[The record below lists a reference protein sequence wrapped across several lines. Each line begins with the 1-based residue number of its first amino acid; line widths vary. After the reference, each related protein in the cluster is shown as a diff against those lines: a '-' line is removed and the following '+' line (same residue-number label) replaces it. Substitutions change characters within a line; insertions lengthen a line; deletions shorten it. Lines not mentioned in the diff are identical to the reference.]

1 MDYKSIFKK
10 DGVLKNKTID
20 NLDLKE
26 RLQFIHENELI
37 AILGMVANGAYDE
50 LEDISKKTIRL
61 RLWNLKICLGYMV
74 DDYLNENIEESE

>member
-1 MDYKSIFKK
+1 MNKINIFKEG
-10 DGVLKNKTID
+10 GVLERKTMD

-50 LEDISKKTIRL
+50 LEDRSKKTIRL

-74 DDYLNENIEESE
+74 DDYLKENIEESE